1 MPESLPRT
9 VLVYS
14 NGDTFGDALI
24 KIPALQAMRAAWPAS
39 RITWMAGRGHT
50 LYADTFAYSVAQSID
65 EILDD
70 AGIGEHWTELL
81 RRPLPGRQFDL
92 IIDTQQFLKT
102 TLIIRRIRHDCFI
115 SGAMGFRLSDRRPAG
130 GERPRGML
138 ERILQLVSLAAGRAV
153 EPVYGIRIPA
163 EYVAEAARLLPDG
176 ARYVGF
182 APGAGQPWKCW
193 PLERFIAVAAACAAQ
208 NLVPAF
214 FLGPQER
221 AWRQQLAQALPD
233 ARFPELESLERV
245 TPGPYLAMAL
255 GQRLSASVCNDSGTG
270 HMLASAGRPLVTLYG
285 RTDPDKFRPNTP
297 HHFAV
302 RARDH
307 GGDDMEAIPVAAVTA
322 ALERALRIAA

>member
-1 MPESLPRT
+1 MPEFRPRT
-9 VLVYS
+9 LLVYS

-24 KIPALQAMRAAWPAS
+24 KIPALQGLRAAWPDS
-39 RITWMAGRGHT
+39 RITWLAGRGHT
-50 LYADTFAYSVAQSID
+50 LYADTFAYSVGHCID
-65 EILDD
+65 EVLDD

-81 RRPLPGRQFDL
+81 RRPLPDRRFDL

-102 TLIIRRIRHDCFI
+102 TLIIRRIRHERFV
-115 SGAMGFRLSDRRPAG
+115 SGAVGFRLSDRRPADG
-130 GERPRGML
+130 KRPRGML
-138 ERILQLVSLAAGRAV
+138 ERILQLISLAAGRTV

-163 EYVAEAARLLPDG
+163 EYVAEATRLLPDG

-208 NLVPAF
+208 SCVPVF
-214 FLGPQER
+214 FLGPLER
-221 AWRQQLAQALPD
+221 AWQQPLAQALPA
-233 ARFPELESLERV
+233 ARFPELEPLERV
-245 TPGPYLAMAL
+245 KPGPYLAMAL
-255 GQRLSASVCNDSGTG
+255 GQRLAASVCNDSGTG
-270 HMLASAGRPLVTLYG
+270 HMLASAARPLVTLYG

-307 GGDDMEAIPVAAVTA
+307 GGSDMDAIPVAAVTA
-322 ALERALRIAA
+322 ALERALRSAA